1 MDIDEGALE
10 EEKINDKKEKKR
22 HKNLFNPN
30 KRVHDDYYG
39 GEYDEE
45 EEDEYGEEDDEY
57 DDEDEHHEN
66 VFNQQN
72 AFGMQVF

>member
-39 GEYDEE
+39 DEYDEE
-45 EEDEYGEEDDEY
+45 EEEYGEEDDEY